1 MRHFA
6 TAHPKHNQK
15 AKVGLDA
22 YRKVT
27 HDYYPVAKTGRITAA
42 A

>member
-15 AKVGLDA
+15 AKEGLDA
-22 YRKVT
+22 YRKAT
-27 HDYYPVAKTGRITAA
+27 HGYSMSRKPDGITAA